1 LGYFKSNLLDRRAPL
16 KAGQARR
23 KIMLNLFL
31 ATLLLIIAGGL
42 FFYHLSTPA
51 TIMNAVRSIRRWLN
65 IITRYGTELGGYVHD
80 TAMSQYIPPTEMM
93 GITGT
98 FTQAAG
104 TVAGTIAF
112 HRAAAAQTSVIYIPI
127 ILPSNSAVNK
137 GAYLK
142 SIEVDYENLL
152 AAATS
157 VTFALNKVT
166 RGVSGTVAVVSA
178 VTVTQSL
185 TAASGAAIQDQLRC
199 LVTLTTPQWIDNDV
213 YYILTM
219 SIVAGATVTNDVLAA
234 VANYT
239 LRV

>member
-1 LGYFKSNLLDRRAPL
+1 
-16 KAGQARR
+16 
-23 KIMLNLFL
+23 M
-31 ATLLLIIAGGL
+31 
-42 FFYHLSTPA
+42 
-51 TIMNAVRSIRRWLN
+51 
-65 IITRYGTELGGYVHD
+65 GYVND
-80 TAMSQYIPPTEMM
+80 TRMSQYIPPTVMM

-104 TVAGTIAF
+104 AVAGTIAL
-112 HRAAAAQTSVIYIPI
+112 HRAAAAQTSVIYIPVT
-127 ILPSNSAVNK
+127 LPSNSSATK

-157 VTFALNKVT
+157 VTFGLNKVT
-166 RGVSGTVAVVSA
+166 RGANGAVATVSA
-178 VTVTQSL
+178 VTVTQDL
-185 TAASGAAIQDQLRC
+185 TANSGAETQDQHKC
-199 LVTLTTPQWIDNDV
+199 TVTLTTPEWIDNDV

-219 SIVAGATVTNDVLAA
+219 TIVAGGTVTNDVLGA